1 MRKVFAPVFLLGLLI
16 SIAPAWAGMDDD
28 IRFILKA
35 KNPPVGVVFE
45 IVEGKQEA
53 LNWALPKIQEYGE
66 ILRKQHPGIKIAVVS
81 HGSEQFG
88 LLTENQKN
96 MSDAH
101 KRVKSLVSADV
112 PVHVCG
118 THASW
123 YHKGESDFPEY
134 VDVVPAGPEKISE
147 YQRMGYALVEMEKL

>member
-1 MRKVFAPVFLLGLLI
+1 MRKIFAPAIFLSLLI
-16 SIAPAWAGMDDD
+16 TSTPLWAGMEDD

-35 KNPPVGVVFE
+35 KNPPAGVVFE

-66 ILRKQHPGIKIAVVS
+66 KLRKQHPGIKIAVVS

-88 LLTENQKN
+88 LLTENQKS
-96 MSDAH
+96 MPDAH
-101 KRVKSLVSADV
+101 QRVKSLVSENV

-123 YHKGESDFPEY
+123 YHKEESDFPEY
-134 VDVVPAGPEKISE
+134 VDVVPAGPEKVSE
-147 YQRMGYALVEMEKL
+147 YQRRGYALVEMEKP